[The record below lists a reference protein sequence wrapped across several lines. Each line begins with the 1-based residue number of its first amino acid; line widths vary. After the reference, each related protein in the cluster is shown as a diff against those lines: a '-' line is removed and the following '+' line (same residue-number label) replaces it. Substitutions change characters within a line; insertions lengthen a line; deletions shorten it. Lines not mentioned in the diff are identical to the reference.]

1 MRKNK
6 SQKPTAEQLEKIK
19 KMKMIKVKSP
29 TNEQMFSFREMTP
42 DDMNLGQLAELR
54 EFDM

>member
-54 EFDM
+54 EFEM